1 MGRHLMLQVLWIKH
15 INLHIIQLIRS
26 PCFLCGGRVV
36 FFRSGYTLAYRRKIW
51 STYKQ
56 AVTIGHICVVS
67 PYVFNMHGVDYTW
80 LVALDELGWK
90 PGQYTWQGSTF
101 TVGLSCSGIDMNM
114 VCRLFYAY
122 NVIKCNLCNM
132 TSVVYVV
139 EIAELGIYRTLHN
152 TR

>member
-26 PCFLCGGRVV
+26 PCFLRGGRVV

-51 STYKQ
+51 SAYKQ
-56 AVTIGHICVVS
+56 AAAIWHTCVVS
-67 PYVFNMHGVDYTW
+67 PYVFNMPDVDYTW
-80 LVALDELGWK
+80 LMALYELGWK
-90 PGQYTWQGSTF
+90 LGQYTGQGCTF
-101 TVGLSCSGIDMNM
+101 VVGLPCSGTDMNM